1 MGFGG
6 GWLLNCSF
14 ILPKEE
20 GMSGAAPEPRTAVM
34 ILVEASWV
42 DNSGTVRSTPARMEN
57 RSAHGACIRIKT
69 RVGVGVRLYIESHRE
84 KFSGIAK
91 HCHVDG
97 KEFLVGIHKDAENHT
112 IPKNPM
118 PAKDFDR
125 QTDPQTI
132 SQPHPQTDRQTWR
145 ETGHLID
152 VFAEEP
158 AEAGLRTRAEEAGP
172 AEASG
177 AQRARFPSAPGQAK
191 ASATLKKNAAGRAT
205 RDGERVAE
213 RRSEPRRDS
222 VPHGNRGHVTRI
234 EEPIAERLMV
244 QDARRTGCPPG
255 EPSWNPPGTVA
266 AANAEQQGSAG
277 NGFEKK
283 AKKKG
288 RGIMKLKWFAGDE
301 EQMFGPNGGNNAPS
315 EPAQRS
321 AEAAPRL
328 ERAVAKAA
336 ATPSGESAGG
346 FGAELLPME
355 DIYRAAGITSPR
367 RGYSITKVVEM
378 LRSEHLRGAS
388 RELRRAAVL
397 MALDA
402 AGVSVDEV
410 LQDAKARQEAVDAY
424 ATEQR
429 KHAEAQWA
437 RKVEENIQVQAELE
451 LVKAHYGERI
461 RRNLDGAAREKA
473 TFGSWLK
480 AKEQETQGMTEA
492 VEQVLK
498 APAPTEPPTDPLLSV
513 TVSSVTG
520 KPV

>member
-1 MGFGG
+1 
-6 GWLLNCSF
+6 
-14 ILPKEE
+14 
-20 GMSGAAPEPRTAVM
+20 MSGTTPEPRTAVM

-42 DNSGTVRSTPARMEN
+42 DNSGTLRSTPARMEN

-69 RVGVGVRLYIESHRE
+69 RVGVGVRLYIQSHRE

-97 KEFLVGIHKDAENHT
+97 KEFLVGIHKDAENFT

-118 PAKDFDR
+118 PSKDFDR
-125 QTDPQTI
+125 QTDPQTV
-132 SQPHPQTDRQTWR
+132 SQTHPQTDRQTGR

-152 VFAEEP
+152 VVAEEP
-158 AEAGLRTRAEEAGP
+158 AEAGLRTRAEKAGP
-172 AEASG
+172 VEASG
-177 AQRARFPSAPGQAK
+177 AQRARFPAAPGQVK

-205 RDGERVAE
+205 RDGERVTE

-234 EEPIAERLMV
+234 EEPIAERLMG
-244 QDARRTGCPPG
+244 QDARRTESPPG
-255 EPSWNPPGTVA
+255 ESPRNPPAAVANVPAVA

-301 EQMFGPNGGNNAPS
+301 EQLLGANGSNNAPS
-315 EPAQRS
+315 EAVQRA
-321 AEAAPRL
+321 AETAPRL
-328 ERAVAKAA
+328 ERPAA
-336 ATPSGESAGG
+336 ARPAAAPATESSSGFE
-346 FGAELLPME
+346 AELLPME

-437 RKVEENIQVQAELE
+437 RKVEENIQIQAELE

-473 TFGSWLK
+473 TFGNWLK

-498 APAPTEPPTDPLLSV
+498 APAPTEPPADPLLSV

>member
-1 MGFGG
+1 
-6 GWLLNCSF
+6 
-14 ILPKEE
+14 
-20 GMSGAAPEPRTAVM
+20 MSGATPEPRTAVM
-34 ILVEASWV
+34 ILVEASWL
-42 DNSGTVRSTPARMEN
+42 DNSGKLRSAQARMEN
-57 RSAHGACIRIKT
+57 RSVHGACIRIKT
-69 RVGVGVRLYIESHRE
+69 KLGVGARVYIQSHRE
-84 KFSGIAK
+84 QFSGIAK
-91 HCHVDG
+91 YCRVEG
-97 KEFLVGIHKDAENHT
+97 KEFLVGIHKDAVNYP

-118 PAKDFDR
+118 PAKDFKR

-132 SQPHPQTDRQTWR
+132 SQTHPQTDRQMGR

-152 VFAEEP
+152 VVAEEP
-158 AEAGLRTRAEEAGP
+158 VEVGLRTRAEEAGF
-172 AEASG
+172 AA
-177 AQRARFPSAPGQAK
+177 APEEVK
-191 ASATLKKNAAGRAT
+191 ASATLKTQSAASAKRDAQLVAKRGR
-205 RDGERVAE
+205 
-213 RRSEPRRDS
+213 EPRRNNVRSWHMSPSGRTGGDEI
-222 VPHGNRGHVTRI
+222 RGYIARV

-244 QDARRTGCPPG
+244 QDARRTESPPD
-255 EPSWNPPGTVA
+255 EPPRIPPAVMA
-266 AANAEQQGSAG
+266 NVPPVDAANVAEQAAAG

-283 AKKKG
+283 KAKKG
-288 RGIMKLKWFAGDE
+288 RSIMKLKWFAGDE
-301 EQMFGPNGGNNAPS
+301 EEMFGPNGSNNPPN
-315 EPAQRS
+315 EPVQRA
-321 AEAAPRL
+321 AEAAPRR
-328 ERAVAKAA
+328 ERAVAKPTAI
-336 ATPSGESAGG
+336 PSGERAGG
-346 FGAELLPME
+346 FEAELLPVE
-355 DIYRAAGITSPR
+355 DIYHAAGITSPR

-410 LQDAKARQEAVDAY
+410 LQDAKVRQEAVDAY

-437 RKVEENIQVQAELE
+437 RKAEENIQIQAELE

-461 RRNLDGAAREKA
+461 RRNLDGVAREKA

-480 AKEQETQGMTEA
+480 MKEQETQGMAEA

-498 APAPTEPPTDPLLSV
+498 APAPAEPPADPLLSV